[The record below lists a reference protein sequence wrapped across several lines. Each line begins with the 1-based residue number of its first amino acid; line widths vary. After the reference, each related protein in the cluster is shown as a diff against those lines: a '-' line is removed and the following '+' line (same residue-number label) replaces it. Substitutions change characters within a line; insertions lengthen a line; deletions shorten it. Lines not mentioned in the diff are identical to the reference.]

1 MSALGNGQNA
11 PIATNLYLQRAD
23 TNPGTSNPNDKGL
36 PFYSIEPVNATVMQ
50 ITTSGTGIP
59 TTVSRIADI
68 NNSLV
73 YAIGTAQQMEGGNW
87 NGVVSWGRWAN
98 GTIAH
103 LGTYGTNIYM
113 PADNGFHYIAGTPTS
128 TTSLP
133 TTSVSFTLLGA
144 TTPTPVSNPQGTWA
158 VTSGSLTA
166 NFAAN
171 SISGNMGLYTNQP
184 AGYGF
189 YNMTIGS
196 NNVALTPANNAVATN
211 VSLVSG
217 SLTTCAAGCA
227 GNGNVTF
234 YGTGAQAAG
243 LSYNFNTGSN
253 VVQGVAVF
261 KK

>member
-1 MSALGNGQNA
+1 
-11 PIATNLYLQRAD
+11 
-23 TNPGTSNPNDKGL
+23 
-36 PFYSIEPVNATVMQ
+36 
-50 ITTSGTGIP
+50 
-59 TTVSRIADI
+59 
-68 NNSLV
+68 
-73 YAIGTAQQMEGGNW
+73 
-87 NGVVSWGRWAN
+87 
-98 GTIAH
+98 
-103 LGTYGTNIYM
+103 M
-113 PADNGFHYIAGTPTS
+113 PADNGFHYIAGTPS
-128 TTSLP
+128 PSLP
-133 TTSVSFTLLGA
+133 TNTSVTFTLLGA

-189 YNMTIGS
+189 YNMTITPTSTLS
-196 NNVALTPANNAVATN
+196 NLSPTNNAVATN
-211 VSLVSG
+211 VSLISG
-217 SLTTCAAGCA
+217 SLTTCTAGCA